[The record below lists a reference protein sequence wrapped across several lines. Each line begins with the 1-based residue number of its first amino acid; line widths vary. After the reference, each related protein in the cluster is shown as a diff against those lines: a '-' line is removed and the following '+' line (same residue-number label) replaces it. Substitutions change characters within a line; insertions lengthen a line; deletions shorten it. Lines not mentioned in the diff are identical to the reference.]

1 MSDHS
6 LPFDPDTGPTEVGEL
21 NLERLLGQAYRPEMP
36 APEFVLHIQ
45 EQMMATAQQMA
56 PIPTMPLF
64 SRRPL
69 TASRRRLL
77 ALAAVAA
84 LLAGLAFLLSSMF
97 PEVPNTPAPR
107 LPVAQVEP
115 PPPVPVPEAKKEV
128 ERLPLP
134 QVIAESVPVPPEY
147 LTASPRLP
155 AFLSFPLSVGE
166 TVQTGPRE
174 RYRFTLPDGSV
185 LYLNQKTTVK
195 LEAQRRLKLVAGEVY
210 VEVAPANPSE
220 RFVVQTAQR
229 ELTALGTRFVVRTA
243 PAGTDVAVTQGK
255 VQVSGFQGVLSAGQ
269 QLPAAGRQA
278 LPTPRPSHLLDWTRE
293 LMCAAEAP
301 LVPPSRYAGGA
312 LVAVDSATGQ
322 QANLSLRKYH
332 IDVHIEDGFART
344 TIDQTYFNADM
355 RRLEGTF
362 HFPLPPDASL
372 SRLAMYVDGK
382 LMEGG
387 MAERDYARQTFDSIV
402 RRMRDPALLE
412 WVDGRTFKMRIFPL
426 EPRQEKP

>member
-269 QLPAAGRQA
+269 TAAGR
-278 LPTPRPSHLLDWTRE
+278 RPSGLAHAAPLAPARLDARADVCRRGAPGAAQPLCRRRPGRRRFRHGTAGQPVPAEVSHRRPHRGRLRPHHHRSDLLQRTT
-293 LMCAAEAP
+293 CAAWKAP
-301 LVPPSRYAGGA
+301 SISLCRRTLRCRGWPCTS
-312 LVAVDSATGQ
+312 T
-322 QANLSLRKYH
+322 AN
-332 IDVHIEDGFART
+332 
-344 TIDQTYFNADM
+344 
-355 RRLEGTF
+355 
-362 HFPLPPDASL
+362 
-372 SRLAMYVDGK
+372 
-382 LMEGG
+382 
-387 MAERDYARQTFDSIV
+387 
-402 RRMRDPALLE
+402 
-412 WVDGRTFKMRIFPL
+412 
-426 EPRQEKP
+426 